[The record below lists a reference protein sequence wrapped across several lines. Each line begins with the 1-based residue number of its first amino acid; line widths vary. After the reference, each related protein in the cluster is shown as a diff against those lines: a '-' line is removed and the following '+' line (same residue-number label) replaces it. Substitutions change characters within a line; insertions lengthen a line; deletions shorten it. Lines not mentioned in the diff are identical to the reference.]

1 MNVFNIKDFGARTCD
16 ALQTKPIQSAID
28 ACFLAGGGRVVVPA
42 GVYITGGI
50 RLRSNVEL
58 YLETGAIVRGVR
70 DPEEYFGYRDD
81 KIEPVTLEDEEEKP
95 KSSIAT
101 SRWSNSLIKVMD
113 AKNVTITGEVGSY
126 FDGCYC
132 FDPLGE
138 QNYRGPHGIGIW
150 RSENIHLSGYTFIGS
165 SNWCHII
172 IKSKDITIR
181 NIAVH
186 GGCDGVN
193 VHCCDNVI
201 IEDCNINSGDDCVA
215 GYNNHDVIIRNC
227 TLNTP
232 CMPIRMGGNNILVE
246 NCVSRERNFG
256 TRRWLADEK
265 KKAGEVTDASC
276 NHESHTA
283 FSYYCDYRWGD
294 LRKPAENIVIRNCR
308 FEQEHELIRVEYDGR
323 HRFCRNRGLRS
334 LTLED
339 CYIGDLIHTGMV
351 WGKESERITCCFKNV
366 HISCRNGFEESI
378 MLVAGNFD
386 RLIFENC
393 TIDGYKNPTI
403 LIGTDDVDKV
413 EIINSTPIT
422 VKRVSKEE
430 CLEAHP
436 GGISSADFGN
446 EKNLNYV

>member
-1 MNVFNIKDFGARTCD
+1 
-16 ALQTKPIQSAID
+16 
-28 ACFLAGGGRVVVPA
+28 
-42 GVYITGGI
+42 
-50 RLRSNVEL
+50 
-58 YLETGAIVRGVR
+58 
-70 DPEEYFGYRDD
+70 
-81 KIEPVTLEDEEEKP
+81 
-95 KSSIAT
+95 
-101 SRWSNSLIKVMD
+101 
-113 AKNVTITGEVGSY
+113 
-126 FDGCYC
+126 
-132 FDPLGE
+132 
-138 QNYRGPHGIGIW
+138 
-150 RSENIHLSGYTFIGS
+150 
-165 SNWCHII
+165 
-172 IKSKDITIR
+172 
-181 NIAVH
+181 
-186 GGCDGVN
+186 
-193 VHCCDNVI
+193 
-201 IEDCNINSGDDCVA
+201 
-215 GYNNHDVIIRNC
+215 
-227 TLNTP
+227 
-232 CMPIRMGGNNILVE
+232 MPIRMGGNNILVE

-265 KKAGEVTDASC
+265 KRAGEVTDASC

-351 WGKESERITCCFKNV
+351 WGKESEKITCRFKNV
-366 HISCRNGFEESI
+366 HIACRKGFEESI

-446 EKNLNYV
+446 EKNLNYY